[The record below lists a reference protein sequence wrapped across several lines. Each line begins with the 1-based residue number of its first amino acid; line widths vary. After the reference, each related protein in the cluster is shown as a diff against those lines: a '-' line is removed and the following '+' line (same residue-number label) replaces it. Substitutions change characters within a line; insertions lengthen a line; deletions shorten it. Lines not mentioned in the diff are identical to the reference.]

1 LLVHRI
7 LVVED
12 DPRTAG
18 TITTYLE
25 HDGFGARVAADG
37 LAALESWRATV
48 PDLILLAR
56 MLPRLNGPE
65 ICRRLRFAHLEIDLD
80 RSDIHKHGVAVPPT
94 ATEYKLLETLC
105 RAPGRVFTRAD
116 LVARI
121 TGWDYA
127 DTEPTVDVRVAN
139 LRRKVESNPPH
150 PALIATVF
158 GAGYRWMGDRHED

>member
-18 TITTYLE
+18 TIKLYLE
-25 HDGFGARVAADG
+25 HDGFNARVAADR
-37 LAALESWRATV
+37 LAALESCRATV
-48 PDLILLAR
+48 PDLIVLDR
-56 MLPRLNGPE
+56 MRRHLDGLE

-80 RSDIHKHGVAVPPT
+80 RSDVYKHGVAVPLT

-116 LVARI
+116 PVARVF
-121 TGWDYA
+121 GSDYA
-127 DTEPTVDVRVAN
+127 GTERTVDVLIAN
-139 LRRKVESNPPH
+139 LRRKIESNPTQ

-158 GAGYRWMGDRHED
+158 GAGYKWMGERHED